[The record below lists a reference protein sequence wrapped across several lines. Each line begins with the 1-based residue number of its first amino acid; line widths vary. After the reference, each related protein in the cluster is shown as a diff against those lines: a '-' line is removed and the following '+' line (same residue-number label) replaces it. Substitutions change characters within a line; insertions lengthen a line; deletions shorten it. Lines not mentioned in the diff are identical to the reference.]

1 MSVAGEDTY
10 VGDNAKR
17 LLAQGRY
24 FTASNSVLL
33 DSFQTESPPVICMQS
48 STALDAPAGSTL
60 LCGTTPV
67 LSGTVVAKNGS
78 TSVYG
83 DTRV

>member
-1 MSVAGEDTY
+1 MSIAGEDTF
-10 VGDNAKR
+10 VGDGVKR

-60 LCGTTPV
+60 L
-67 LSGTVVAKNGS
+67 SGTMPAQITLVKSGTIVAKK
-78 TSVYG
+78 
-83 DTRV
+83 

>member
-1 MSVAGEDTY
+1 MSVAGEDNT
-10 VGDNAKR
+10 VGDRAKR

-60 LCGTTPV
+60 LSRTMPARITLV
-67 LSGTVVAKNGS
+67 KSGTIVA
-78 TSVYG
+78 
-83 DTRV
+83 RE